1 MVQALGALGL
11 RRERNPEP
19 GKRISLGIDPF
30 ARGQISVA
38 PSSRYSQTLGDGLRS
53 PTRPGPLMEI
63 RKGELEPIPYFR
75 PYGQGGR
82 SRFPFHFHEKPL
94 EPLACGNEF
103 YPHPTPHIVY
113 EKGRDLSCPP
123 HYTPCQENL
132 VVYFKCEEKLRARG
146 ENLVRLYGE
155 PQRRE
160 ICGEPSVVEIASP
173 VPHRRP
179 EAAALRF
186 SAQEPYHPLFP
197 TIVEGSVFAFQS
209 GSRERSA
216 LRYGV
221 PICRHPPGGSQDGP
235 AGHRACSS
243 PISSRT

>member
-1 MVQALGALGL
+1 MPEDRFPWPHPPDTRKRWGMGL
-11 RRERNPEP
+11 EVRLAQGLSWRSGKGSWNPYH
-19 GKRISLGIDPF
+19 ISGPM
-30 ARGQISVA
+30 ARV
-38 PSSRYSQTLGDGLRS
+38 
-53 PTRPGPLMEI
+53 
-63 RKGELEPIPYFR
+63 
-75 PYGQGGR
+75 GR

-123 HYTPCQENL
+123 HYTPCQEKL

-186 SAQEPYHPLFP
+186 SAQKPYHPLFP
-197 TIVEGSVFAFQS
+197 TIVEGSVFASQS